1 MLQGEEERVRGRA
14 TEENMILENKPKP
27 RQMLFELAATA
38 TTENMAK
45 TYLLYGENYI
55 KVILAFGSF

>member
-45 TYLLYGENYI
+45 TYLL
-55 KVILAFGSF
+55 